1 MLETRQLA
9 AIMFTDIVGYTKIM
23 EVSESSAIQLRQRH
37 REVFESVT
45 AKYEGKIINY
55 YGDGTLS
62 IFKSTVN
69 SVKCA
74 VELQKHFCQK
84 PKVPLRI
91 GIHTGD
97 IILTESDIIGDSVNL
112 ASRIESLGIAG
123 AILVSEMVVEEIK
136 NQEGLPVKRIGS
148 FHFKNVEKPK
158 EIYALT
164 LPGLMVPKTDQ
175 LTGKL
180 EEPIK
185 PKGIRAFKLSKMN
198 ASISFALLV
207 LTLFS
212 VWFINKRAKINRAIN
227 ETLPKIEEL
236 VESSW
241 QDYADAYY
249 LAKDAEKY
257 IPKNDRL
264 KELLFLTSF
273 KINIHT
279 EPEGADVYIKDFK
292 HPEQE
297 WEYLGVTPLKNAQL
311 PKGFLRW
318 KIEKAGYTT
327 VYATETTFNK
337 GSWESKLT
345 KYDLIVPMDFY
356 RVLDEEGKIPF
367 GMARVNGGQTPSG
380 ILKDFYIDRYEVT
393 NEQYKEFVVKGGY
406 QKQKFWKNEFIDTGK
421 VVSWQ
426 EAMSLFVDQTG
437 RPGPS
442 TWEAGDYPDGQ
453 GKYPVGG
460 ISWYEAAAYA
470 EFAGKSLP
478 TIYHWGLA
486 RGENTFI
493 IGNPY
498 YGGVTLLA
506 AFSNYENKG
515 PVPVGSLSGMTP
527 YGSYDMAGNVR
538 EWCWNETIKGRSLR
552 GGTWN
557 SNNYSFGSLIQAPAF
572 DRSPS
577 NGFRCVYFL
586 EEDNIPETAFRTVQ
600 MESAAKYNIGPL
612 SDEVSESMKYNIEPV
627 SDEIYEIYRENYS
640 YDKTELN
647 AEIIAIDDSNKNWIE
662 QKIIFDAAYG
672 NEKVSGYLFLPVNA
686 APPYQVIIYVPG
698 RASMFQPTSNDLTK
712 YYEFHLF
719 LEFVVKTG
727 RAVFYP
733 IYKGTFERR
742 MEPFIDIAIG
752 NESYEYAGL
761 IPQVVKDFRR
771 SVDYLETRNDMNTDK
786 IALYSMSMG
795 AMIGPIISAVE
806 DRIKTNIYVSGGLGP
821 KVRPEVYS
829 INFLPRIEAP
839 TIMLSG
845 RYESIFPLETSVQPM
860 YDLLGTPEKNKK
872 LVLFESDHMPPHN
885 DLVKEVLAW
894 LDQYLGPVEIK

>member
-1 MLETRQLA
+1 MSQSRQLA

-23 EVSESSAIQLRQRH
+23 EVSESSAVQLRQKH

-45 AKYEGKIINY
+45 TKYEGKIINY

-74 VELQKHFCQK
+74 VELQKHFGQK
-84 PKVPLRI
+84 PIVPLRI
-91 GIHTGD
+91 GIHAGD

-123 AILVSEMVVEEIK
+123 AVLVSETVVEEIK
-136 NQEGLPVKRIGS
+136 NQEGLPVKHIGS
-148 FHFKNVEKPK
+148 FHFKNVEKPR

-164 LPGLMVPKTDQ
+164 LPGLKVPETDQ
-175 LTGKL
+175 LKGKL
-180 EEPIK
+180 KEPIK
-185 PKGIRAFKLSKMN
+185 RKGIRAFKFSKRN
-198 ASISFALLV
+198 ASILFALLI

-212 VWFINKRAKINRAIN
+212 VWFINRRAKIQWAIN
-227 ETLPKIEEL
+227 EALPKIEEL
-236 VESSW
+236 VESTW

-257 IPKNDRL
+257 IPKDERL
-264 KELLFLTSF
+264 QEMISRTSF

-279 EPEGADVYIKDFK
+279 EPEGADIYIKDFK
-292 HPEQE
+292 HPKQE
-297 WEYLGVTPLKNAQL
+297 WEYLGVTPLENVEL

-318 KIEKAGYTT
+318 KLEKADYEIA
-327 VYATETTFNK
+327 YAVETTFNK
-337 GSWESKLT
+337 GRWDKSKLT
-345 KYDLIVPMDFY
+345 RYDLIVPMDFY
-356 RVLDEEGKIPF
+356 RELDEEGKIPF
-367 GMARVNGGQTPSG
+367 GMTRVNGGQTWAG
-380 ILKDFYIDRYEVT
+380 ILKEFFIDRYEVT

-406 QKQKFWKNEFIDTGK
+406 QNQGLWKNEFFDNGK
-421 VVSWQ
+421 VVNWQ
-426 EAMSLFVDQTG
+426 KAMSLFVDQTD

-442 TWEAGDYPDGQ
+442 TWKAGDYPDGQ
-453 GKYPVGG
+453 GEYPVGG

-478 TIYHWGLA
+478 TFYHWGLA

-493 IGNPY
+493 IGQPF
-498 YGGVTLLA
+498 YGGSALLQ
-506 AFSNYENKG
+506 AFSNFKNKG
-515 PVPVGSLSGMTP
+515 PVPVGSMPGMTP

-552 GGTWN
+552 GGAWN
-557 SNNYSFGSLIQAPAF
+557 SNYYSFDNLIQAPAF

-577 NGFRCVYFL
+577 NGFRCAYYL
-586 EEDNIPETAFRTVQ
+586 DEESIPETAFRTVQ
-600 MESAAKYNIGPL
+600 MKLFTIN
-612 SDEVSESMKYNIEPV
+612 YNIEPV

-647 AEIIAIDDSNKNWIE
+647 AEIIAIDDSNKDWIE
-662 QKIIFDAAYG
+662 QKIIFNAAYG

-686 APPYQVIIYVPG
+686 APPYQVVIYVPG
-698 RASMFQPTSNDLTK
+698 SASFFQPTSDDLTK

-742 MEPFIDIAIG
+742 IQSSINIAIG
-752 NESYEYAGL
+752 AEASYEFAEV
-761 IPQVVKDFRR
+761 ITQVVKDFRR
-771 SVDYLETRNDMNTDK
+771 SVDYMETRNDINANK
-786 IALYSMSMG
+786 IALYGMSWG
-795 AMIGPIISAVE
+795 AIYGPIISAVE
-806 DRIKTNIYVSGGLGP
+806 DRIKTNIYASGGLGG
-821 KVRPEVYS
+821 KVRPEVSS

-845 RYESIFPLETSVQPM
+845 QYESIFPLETNVQPM

-872 LVLFESDHMPPHN
+872 LMLFESDHILPHN

-894 LDQYLGPVEIK
+894 LDQYLGPVERK